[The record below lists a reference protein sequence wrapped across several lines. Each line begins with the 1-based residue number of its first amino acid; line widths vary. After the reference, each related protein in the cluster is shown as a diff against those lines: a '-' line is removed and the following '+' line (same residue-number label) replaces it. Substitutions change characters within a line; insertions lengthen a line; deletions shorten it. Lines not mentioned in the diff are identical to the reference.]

1 MGATSVGSPPSIRLD
16 VLSVG
21 LSARQSLSLGSG
33 VLTPYYRQL
42 TKLRP
47 WPCLSMQ
54 VMVFILHCA
63 NWEWDGYGHGWT
75 LFGNRGPCE
84 IVFRESAVCTCNN
97 AGSVVSSYADHG
109 FDSLQTETRAGM
121 EPGFVPYY
129 YAWAYNRCEGNALEP
144 SSRRCS
150 TSLSCIDVF
159 KLMNIFSQLAV
170 VVCKYDFEHIT
181 SVNQAKTLEMTFII
195 PSNTNMRPSA
205 DWHSLNVAPSKAT
218 SLWSKC
224 SRSDKRITA
233 QPG

>member
-21 LSARQSLSLGSG
+21 LSARQSLSLGFG

-75 LFGNRGPCE
+75 LFGKRGPCE

-109 FDSLQTETRAGM
+109 FDSLQTETPKVVPLATVYFPHGVVTAGGYDGIM
-121 EPGFVPYY
+121 EDNTPPLKVLHELTPERTAAQSMATVHQYF
-129 YAWAYNRCEGNALEP
+129 R
-144 SSRRCS
+144 
-150 TSLSCIDVF
+150 TS
-159 KLMNIFSQLAV
+159 
-170 VVCKYDFEHIT
+170 
-181 SVNQAKTLEMTFII
+181 
-195 PSNTNMRPSA
+195 
-205 DWHSLNVAPSKAT
+205 
-218 SLWSKC
+218 
-224 SRSDKRITA
+224 
-233 QPG
+233 